1 MRERIKSALVAAM
14 KSGDKRRTATL
25 RLVQSAIKDRD
36 IAAREPGKD
45 TVSDAD
51 IVELLGKMV
60 KQRGDSIRLYEEGNR
75 KDLADQ
81 EREEVAII
89 SEFLPKQMDE
99 AEVKAAIETVIAELG
114 ATGMKDMGRTV
125 AALKE
130 RYAGL
135 MDFAKASGV
144 VKALLTP
151 AKA

>member
-14 KSGDKRRTATL
+14 KAGDKRRTATL
-25 RLVQSAIKDRD
+25 RLIQSAIKDRD
-36 IAAREPGKD
+36 IAAREPGRD
-45 TVSDAD
+45 MVSDAD

-81 EREEVAII
+81 EREEIAII
-89 SEFLPKQMDE
+89 GEFLPRQMDE
-99 AEVKAAIETVIAELG
+99 AQVRAAIEAVIADLG
-114 ATGMKDMGRTV
+114 ASGMKDMGRTV

-130 RYAGL
+130 RHAGQ
-135 MDFAKASGV
+135 MDFARAAGM